1 MNTKHTTLLNQV
13 PTEFEAETQFEL
25 RPGPSAAFRAARET
39 EFERLKARL
48 LARELSA
55 ASTPELGTPLRQ
67 AANEAAALAWD
78 TLFPLLVFP
87 VLFEE
92 KTTLTLRQVER
103 QARIWAGRE
112 LAAA

>member
-1 MNTKHTTLLNQV
+1 MNTKPMTTNRV
-13 PTEFEAETQFEL
+13 PAEFEAETQFEL
-25 RPGPSAAFRAARET
+25 RPASDAALRAARAA

-55 ASTPELGTPLRQ
+55 ASTPGLDTPLRQ
-67 AANEAAALAWD
+67 AANEAAALAWE

-87 VLFEE
+87 ALFEE
-92 KTTLTLRQVER
+92 KSILALRQAER

-112 LAAA
+112 LVAA